1 MELFSPPRPDHSPPE
16 SLNDDELAQAI
27 DSLTRKL
34 HSVRASLRVARL
46 AGLAVLALIIGVGF
60 LLLWAGPEPFLSRI
74 FENGDAVTIPTLLA
88 WWTTVIVVAL
98 FLGIVSFRL
107 FAHRLHAVRGWVHK
121 AHELERRL
129 DQAESEARR
138 RTKA

>member
-1 MELFSPPRPDHSPPE
+1 MELFTAPRPDHSPPE
-16 SLNDDELAQAI
+16 ALNSAELAQAI
-27 DSLTRKL
+27 DSLRRKL
-34 HSVRASLRVARL
+34 HSVRSSLRAARL
-46 AGLAVLALIIGVGF
+46 AGLAVLALIIGTGF

-88 WWTTVIVVAL
+88 WWGIVIIVAL

-107 FAHRLHAVRGWVHK
+107 FAHRLQVVRGWVHK
-121 AHELERRL
+121 ERDLERRL
-129 DQAESEARR
+129 EHAESEARR